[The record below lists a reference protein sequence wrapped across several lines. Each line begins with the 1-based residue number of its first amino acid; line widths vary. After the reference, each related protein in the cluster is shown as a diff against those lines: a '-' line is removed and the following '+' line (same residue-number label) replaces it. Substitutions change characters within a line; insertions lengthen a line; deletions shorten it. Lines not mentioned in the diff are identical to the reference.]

1 MSAESP
7 EQAQGTAGL
16 KVAIVG
22 LRGFPDVQGGVERHV
37 ESLAP
42 LLVQQ
47 GARVTVYVR
56 EPYMRHFAGDVWQ
69 GVRFCRIWSPVGK
82 SSEALVHTLL
92 AVLAAAWQRNEVI
105 HFQAIGPS
113 FFAPLA
119 RLLGMKV
126 VMTHHSQN
134 YLSQKWGKG
143 ARLFLRT
150 AERFGVLGAHRVV
163 VISRHLQQWVAHAFG
178 KDAVL
183 IPNGVTVFPAGS
195 GDADL
200 LPAMG
205 LAGARYLLHVGRLV
219 PEKRHHDL
227 IDAFL
232 RRPPPGW
239 KLAFAGAADH
249 ADAYSASVLAR
260 AGDNVVFLG
269 RKNAAE
275 LASLYAHCG
284 MFVLPSSLEGLPISL
299 LEALS
304 LGAPSIVSDIEP
316 HLEMQLPA
324 ESYFPLGDVDALAER
339 ITHFAQIGAR
349 WDDWAERVRRDYDWH
364 AVARNTHALYAA
376 L

>member
-1 MSAESP
+1 MKREQSP
-7 EQAQGTAGL
+7 ATGRI

-42 LLVQQ
+42 LLVSQ
-47 GARVTVYVR
+47 GADVTVYVR
-56 EPYMRHFAGDVWQ
+56 APYMRHVKGDHWQ

-82 SSEALVHTLL
+82 STETLAHTLL
-92 AVLAAAWQRNEVI
+92 AVLAAAWQRNRVI
-105 HFQAIGPS
+105 HFHAIGPS
-113 FFAPLA
+113 FFVPLA

-126 VMTHHSQN
+126 VMTHHGQD
-134 YLSQKWGKG
+134 YQRQKWGRG

-150 AERFGVLGAHRVV
+150 AERFGVLGAHRVI
-163 VISRHLQQWVAHAFG
+163 VISQQLRRWVQTGFG
-178 KDAVL
+178 KDATL
-183 IPNGVTVFPAGS
+183 IPNGVTAFPEGS
-195 GDADL
+195 GDAGL

-205 LAGARYLLHVGRLV
+205 LEAGRYILHVGRFV

-249 ADAYSASVLAR
+249 ADAYSASVLER
-260 AGDNVVFLG
+260 AGDDIVFLG
-269 RKNAAE
+269 RKTATE

-284 MFVLPSSLEGLPISL
+284 VFVLPSSHEGLPIAL
-299 LEALS
+299 LEALG
-304 LGAPSIVSDIEP
+304 LGAPAIVSDIEP

-324 ESYFPLGDVDALAER
+324 ESYFPLGDTDALAER
-339 ITHFAQIGAR
+339 LGCFATGGPR
-349 WDDWAERVRRDYDWH
+349 WTAWAERVRRDYDWH
-364 AVARNTHALYAA
+364 AVTRRIHDVYRAL
-376 L
+376 